1 MVTGTERRAGRD
13 LVALAR
19 LLPGMSRGLTAATA
33 VLVVV
38 GSALAITFTI
48 VAGRAVAALVAL
60 RGRPLAS
67 PEGDR
72 FLTAVVVVAAVYLA
86 QLVLQQLGLVHGG
99 LVTRR
104 VDGLLRERTM
114 VAVLDPPTVEVLQ
127 GREVRAGVDRSR
139 ELAPAGFTPGQAA
152 ASFHPALRQHLDSAV
167 AAVALGLLGQ
177 WPLVGALVVIRVVG
191 QWQGTVMFWENLRV
205 VAGGGTDQRRATYFR
220 DLALRPAAAK
230 ELRVFGLV
238 DWIAARNRTAS
249 LDVLDRAGAGRR
261 TTARVLA
268 MSLADSAGIVLAGAW
283 LGWAA
288 LEGSIGAGTFATGL
302 LLSTTVSRFN
312 LDDSILALTYGAAS
326 VPAIL
331 ELERTVSDART
342 DRPAGTAP
350 APEVSQ
356 EIVVDQ
362 LTYTYPGSDRPV
374 FDQLDLRI
382 PAGQRLAIVGLN
394 GAGKTTL
401 VRLLCGLLRPDA
413 GRIVVDGVDLATVD
427 PDGWRRRVAA
437 LFQHFV
443 RYELSA
449 RDNVAVGAVDL
460 AADDA
465 ALEGLAERVGLSE
478 LLDRLPERWD
488 TVLAPQFTGGTD
500 LSGGQWQRIAL
511 ARALWAVEGG
521 ARLLFLDEPTAN
533 LDVRAEAHLYERF
546 LDLTRSR
553 EGDDP
558 LTTVLISHR
567 FSTVRRAD
575 RIVVIDRGR
584 VTEDG
589 DHTSLMAAGGAYAR
603 LFELQATRFAEPD
616 VEGDDGP
623 AAPRAE
629 LARG

>member
-13 LVALAR
+13 LVTLAR
-19 LLPGMSRGLTAATA
+19 LLPGMSRGLTVATF
-33 VLVVV
+33 VLVVI
-38 GSALAITFTI
+38 GSALAIAFTI

-60 RGRPLAS
+60 RGQPLES

-72 FLTAVVVVAAVYLA
+72 FLAAVLIVAAVYLA
-86 QLVLQQLGLVHGG
+86 QLVLQQIGLVHGG

-104 VDGLLRERTM
+104 VDGLLRERAM
-114 VAVLDPPTVEVLQ
+114 EAVLDPPTVEALQ
-127 GREVRAGVDRSR
+127 GTEVRAGVDRAR

-167 AAVALGLLGQ
+167 AAVALGILGQ

-191 QWQGTVMFWENLRV
+191 QWQGTLMFWENLRV

-238 DWIAARNRTAS
+238 DWVAGRNRTAS
-249 LDVLDRAGAGRR
+249 LEVLDRAGTGRR
-261 TTARVLA
+261 SILRVLA
-268 MSLADSAGIVLAGAW
+268 MSLADGGGIVLAGAW

-288 LEGSIGAGTFATGL
+288 LDGSIGAGTLATGL
-302 LLSTTVSRFN
+302 LLSGTISRFN

-331 ELERTVSDART
+331 ELERTVSRARA
-342 DRPAGTAP
+342 DRPSGTAP
-350 APEVSQ
+350 APTVRR
-356 EIVVDQ
+356 EIVVEQ
-362 LTYTYPGSDRPV
+362 LAYTYPGSDQPV
-374 FDQLDLRI
+374 FEALDLRI

-427 PDGWRRRVAA
+427 PDAWRRRVAA

-443 RYELSA
+443 RYELTA
-449 RDNVAVGAVDL
+449 RDNVALGAVELPPDG
-460 AADDA
+460 D
-465 ALEGLAERVGLSE
+465 ALELLAERVGLTE

-500 LSGGQWQRIAL
+500 LSGGQWQRTAL

-546 LDLTRSR
+546 LDLTRTAH
-553 EGDDP
+553 GDDP

-575 RIVVIDRGR
+575 RIVVIDQGR

-589 DHTSLMAAGGAYAR
+589 DHGSLMTAGGAYAR
-603 LFELQATRFAEPD
+603 LFDLQATRFDDAD
-616 VEGDDGP
+616 ADEGDP
-623 AAPRAE
+623 ATAPE
-629 LARG
+629 PARG